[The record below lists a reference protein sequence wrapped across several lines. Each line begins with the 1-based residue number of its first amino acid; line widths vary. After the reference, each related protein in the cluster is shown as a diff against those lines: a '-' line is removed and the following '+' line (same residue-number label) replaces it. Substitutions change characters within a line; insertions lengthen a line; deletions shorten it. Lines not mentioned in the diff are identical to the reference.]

1 MNQSNPFVTNSATKP
16 NCREM
21 LQTILDGE
29 ATEEQKDYFR
39 QHIGGCMPCYQS
51 YDLEIAI
58 KQLLQTKCCGGEAP
72 SDLVEKIKEQ
82 LAQKTV

>member
-1 MNQSNPFVTNSATKP
+1 MNQSNPFITTGAVKP

-29 ATEEQKDYFR
+29 ATDEQKEYFM
-39 QHIGGCMPCYQS
+39 QHIGLCMPCYQS

-58 KQLLQTKCCGGEAP
+58 KQLLQSKCCGGEAP
-72 SDLVEKIKEQ
+72 ADLVEKIKAQ
-82 LAQKTV
+82 LAQKSI

>member
-1 MNQSNPFVTNSATKP
+1 MNQSNPFASHNAAKP

-29 ATEEQKDYFR
+29 ATDEQKEYFK
-39 QHIGGCMPCYQS
+39 QHMGFCMLCYKS

-58 KQLLQTKCCGGEAP
+58 KQLLQSKCCGGEAP
-72 SDLVEKIKEQ
+72 ADLVEQIKAQ
-82 LAQKTV
+82 LVQKAI